1 MSKHEISELH
11 QLQALS
17 LNEKVER
24 TKARIR
30 QWVEYWGLD
39 HVYLSFSGGKDSSVL
54 LDIARSMYPE
64 MKAVFLDTS
73 LEFPELREFVN
84 TFDNVEYLKPKMNF
98 RQVIEKY
105 GYPVISKEVSECVMG
120 AKIYLTKLMEE
131 RESLRAEQSRAELP
145 YAQFYRKLCGT
156 GEYARNCAPESNSG
170 GQKHI
175 YSYECDRILGTIQEY
190 KDSQVARGEITS
202 LESSVDWDY
211 IAKILENKGVGSGG
225 SVLRL
230 ARLMGIYG
238 NQNQIKANI
247 PSKDRSQF
255 SQERYKFLL
264 TAPFNVSNRCCSV
277 FKKNLSHQYN
287 HKNDMHPILGS
298 MASESRLRTQKWLEN
313 GCNGFDLKEPISNP
327 MSFWCDND
335 VLEYIQEHNLKI
347 CKVYGDIVTD
357 YRSQKQVE
365 GQISFADMGLFDK
378 KPILTTTGC
387 LRTGCIACGFGLHL
401 EKRPNRLEL
410 IDKVSNPKLRDF
422 ILRGGAFDE
431 SGLWKPDNRG
441 LGFWFVLQYLNV
453 HGNLNIFIPEY
464 DRYEREYG
472 TEETKLYLIRRDYGQ
487 E

>member
-1 MSKHEISELH
+1 
-11 QLQALS
+11 
-17 LNEKVER
+17 
-24 TKARIR
+24 
-30 QWVEYWGLD
+30 
-39 HVYLSFSGGKDSSVL
+39 
-54 LDIARSMYPE
+54 
-64 MKAVFLDTS
+64 
-73 LEFPELREFVN
+73 
-84 TFDNVEYLKPKMNF
+84 
-98 RQVIEKY
+98 
-105 GYPVISKEVSECVMG
+105 
-120 AKIYLTKLMEE
+120 
-131 RESLRAEQSRAELP
+131 
-145 YAQFYRKLCGT
+145 
-156 GEYARNCAPESNSG
+156 
-170 GQKHI
+170 
-175 YSYECDRILGTIQEY
+175 
-190 KDSQVARGEITS
+190 
-202 LESSVDWDY
+202 
-211 IAKILENKGVGSGG
+211 
-225 SVLRL
+225 
-230 ARLMGIYG
+230 MGIYG

-287 HKNDMHPILGS
+287 HKNNMHPILGS

-347 CKVYGDIVTD
+347 CKVYGDIITD

-365 GQISFADMGLFDK
+365 GQISFADMGLLDK

-387 LRTGCIACGFGLHL
+387 LRTGCIACAFGLHL

-410 IDKVSNPKLRDF
+410 IDQVSNPKLRDF
-422 ILRGGAFDE
+422 ILRGGAFDK

-472 TEETKLYLIRRDYGQ
+472 TEETKLYLTRRDYGQ

>member
-1 MSKHEISELH
+1 M
-11 QLQALS
+11 
-17 LNEKVER
+17 
-24 TKARIR
+24 
-30 QWVEYWGLD
+30 
-39 HVYLSFSGGKDSSVL
+39 
-54 LDIARSMYPE
+54 
-64 MKAVFLDTS
+64 
-73 LEFPELREFVN
+73 
-84 TFDNVEYLKPKMNF
+84 
-98 RQVIEKY
+98 
-105 GYPVISKEVSECVMG
+105 
-120 AKIYLTKLMEE
+120 
-131 RESLRAEQSRAELP
+131 P

-156 GEYARNCAPESNSG
+156 GEYARKCAPIGNSG
-170 GQKHI
+170 ATERHI
-175 YSYECDRILGTIQEY
+175 YHYECDRLFGTIPDKYTPENQ
-190 KDSQVARGEITS
+190 GGTTTS
-202 LESSVDWDY
+202 IENSVDWDY
-211 IAKILENKGVGSGG
+211 IAKTLEMKGLGSGG

-431 SGLWKPDNRG
+431 FGLWKPDNRG

-453 HGNLNIFIPEY
+453 HGNLDIFIPEY

-472 TEETKLYLIRRDYGQ
+472 TEETKLYLTRIDYGQ

>member
-1 MSKHEISELH
+1 MLENAH
-11 QLQALS
+11 LS
-17 LNEKVER
+17 
-24 TKARIR
+24 AIR
-30 QWVEYWGLD
+30 
-39 HVYLSFSGGKDSSVL
+39 
-54 LDIARSMYPE
+54 
-64 MKAVFLDTS
+64 
-73 LEFPELREFVN
+73 
-84 TFDNVEYLKPKMNF
+84 
-98 RQVIEKY
+98 
-105 GYPVISKEVSECVMG
+105 
-120 AKIYLTKLMEE
+120 
-131 RESLRAEQSRAELP
+131 
-145 YAQFYRKLCGT
+145 
-156 GEYARNCAPESNSG
+156 G
-170 GQKHI
+170 GQRHI
-175 YSYECDRILGTIQEY
+175 YHYECDRLFGTIPDKYTPENQ
-190 KDSQVARGEITS
+190 GGGTTTS
-202 LESSVDWDY
+202 IENSVDWDY
-211 IAKILENKGVGSGG
+211 IAKTLEMKGLGSGG

-287 HKNDMHPILGS
+287 HKNNMHPILGS

-347 CKVYGDIVTD
+347 CKVYGDIITD

-365 GQISFADMGLFDK
+365 GQISFADMGLLDK

-387 LRTGCIACGFGLHL
+387 LRTGCIACAFGLHL

-410 IDKVSNPKLRDF
+410 IDQVSNPKLRDF
-422 ILRGGAFDE
+422 ILRGGAFDK

-472 TEETKLYLIRRDYGQ
+472 TEETKLYLTRRDYGQ